1 MIEHGVTHQRT
12 KQVMICAAYGL
23 HRQPGRM
30 TILTIEATV
39 SAVVSIEHPFD
50 TNDDDHC
57 ETSLEA
63 YRDVVPILNHIAA
76 WQ

>member
-1 MIEHGVTHQRT
+1 M
-12 KQVMICAAYGL
+12 
-23 HRQPGRM
+23 
-30 TILTIEATV
+30 

-76 WQ
+76 WHPLVRVGEEVAVAKSWIRPKKTEMHRA